1 MTKLI
6 KKLIELVYKKHSIE
20 KMTKLE
26 EKLIELGYKKH
37 SNEKDAYVKY
47 FERTNSCMRIYLSKN
62 HDKLESYFFEQ
73 SCRGNPNIQTLIIF
87 DREAEEIKK
96 EWEELKEFCKNI
108 NQIMNIRLIIN

>member
-1 MTKLI
+1 MITLI

-26 EKLIELGYKKH
+26 EKLIELGY
-37 SNEKDAYVKY
+37 EKSSINKDTYIK
-47 FERTNSCMRIYLSKN
+47 RLIKTNNCMQIHLSKK

-96 EWEELKEFCKNI
+96 EWEELKEFCKN
-108 NQIMNIRLIIN
+108 MKE